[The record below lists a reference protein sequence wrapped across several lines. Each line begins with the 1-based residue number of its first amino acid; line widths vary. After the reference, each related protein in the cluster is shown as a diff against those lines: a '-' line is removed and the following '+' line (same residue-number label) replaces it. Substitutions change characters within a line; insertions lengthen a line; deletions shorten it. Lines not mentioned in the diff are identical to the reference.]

1 MTASESEAELDSGV
15 YPKRDVEIVK
25 GVGSRLWDLNN
36 NEYIDMGASYGV
48 CNVGHCNPHVID
60 AIKSQVENLFYISST
75 YPNPVRRELLAKL
88 ISISPKG
95 MARVFLS
102 NSGTEG
108 IEAALKFAILHS
120 QRNKII
126 AALRSYHGR
135 TLGSL
140 SATWNPKYREPF
152 KNQLMPVEFVKYDD
166 SESMKNAV
174 NKDTAAVLLE
184 PIQGEGGVYVPSKD
198 YLKTVRDICTDLGS
212 ILIIDE
218 VQTGLGRTGR
228 MFCIEHSDITPDILV
243 IGKSLGGGLP
253 IAATVLHEKLGAM
266 PKVMHGS
273 TFGGNPL
280 CCAAANATIDFI
292 LDNNLPVRSEELGNY
307 FKSRLTDLPS
317 SVIREVR
324 GMGLMLAIEL
334 KTKNTPYL
342 TKLLEL
348 GIAPLPG
355 GNTVIRFLPPLVIS
369 KDEIDRTVTILEEI
383 LDDHDTR
390 C

>member
-1 MTASESEAELDSGV
+1 VTASESEAELDSGV